1 MPFYHVAIYCGLRQ
15 GELFGLR
22 WKDADLERKEL
33 RVAGQIQRGTRA
45 RGKTKRAHRAIPI
58 AAETIRVLKW
68 HQQNQE
74 QERRISGKGWN
85 AGDLVFS
92 CEVGT
97 ALNPKMIGEQFD
109 TLLRRNEL
117 PDVRFH
123 DLRHTYAV
131 LSIAAGVDIYTLSR
145 QMGHSTISMTAD
157 RYGHLYQGHSQ
168 DLEALDQLLKRSA

>member
-1 MPFYHVAIYCGLRQ
+1 MRR
-15 GELFGLR
+15 R
-22 WKDADLERKEL
+22 WSGGDAGRF
-33 RVAGQIQRGTRA
+33 
-45 RGKTKRAHRAIPI
+45 
-58 AAETIRVLKW
+58 
-68 HQQNQE
+68 
-74 QERRISGKGWN
+74 RR
-85 AGDLVFS
+85 LVFEFVPGQR
-92 CEVGT
+92 EVGILE
-97 ALNPKMIGEQFD
+97 ASGHGSQLVQFD